1 MDEATLRFYR
11 GNAQA
16 YAEWAKAPS
25 ARLTSFLA
33 LLPAGGSILELGCG
47 AGNHAAKMLAAGF
60 ALRATDGSPEMAEI
74 ASRRLGHPVEAM
86 LFHELDD
93 DQAYDGVWA
102 SACLLHVPRDDIAG
116 ILTRVHRALKPD
128 GVFYASF
135 KVGHAD
141 GRDALGRYYNY
152 PSPQWLQS
160 VYREAGPWRSLASD
174 TSEIKSFD
182 EAPAT
187 LLHLTVRKVSAPAA
201 IRES

>member
-1 MDEATLRFYR
+1 VDEETLRFYR

-25 ARLTSFLA
+25 MRLTGFLA
-33 LLPAGGSILELGCG
+33 LLPPGGSILELGCG

-86 LFHELDD
+86 LFHELCE

-102 SACLLHVPRDDIAG
+102 SACLLHVPRHELAG
-116 ILTRVHRALKPD
+116 VLARIHRALKPD

-135 KVGHAD
+135 KVGDSD
-141 GRDALGRYYNY
+141 GRDTLGRHYNF
-152 PSPQWLQS
+152 PSPQWLRS
-160 VYREAGPWRSLASD
+160 VYAEAGRWDPLASD
-174 TSEIKSFD
+174 SSEIKSFD
-182 EAPAT
+182 ETPAT
-187 LLHLTVRKVSAPAA
+187 LLHLIVRKIAAPAA
-201 IRES
+201 IIKS